1 MVPISAN
8 ITVLC
13 IFNGGYQFTALK
25 VKFRTLTVF
34 CEHYSTALKTN
45 KNDIIPGAT
54 FVSRELKF

>member
-1 MVPISAN
+1 MVLISAN

-13 IFNGGYQFTALK
+13 IFNGGYQFIKLALLK
-25 VKFRTLTVF
+25 VKFRT
-34 CEHYSTALKTN
+34 LKTN